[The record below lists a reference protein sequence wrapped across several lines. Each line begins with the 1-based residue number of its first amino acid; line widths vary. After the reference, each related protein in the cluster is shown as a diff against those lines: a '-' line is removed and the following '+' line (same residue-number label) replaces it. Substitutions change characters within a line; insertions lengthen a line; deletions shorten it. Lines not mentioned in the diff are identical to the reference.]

1 METVRYIP
9 LKEGEV
15 KTYIFKVV
23 LEPDDNTWHVYC
35 PALLTLGGATW
46 GRTKE
51 EALKHIQEVVQM
63 IVEEL
68 KEEGEPI
75 PEDLKISD
83 ELMVSATA

>member
-23 LEPDDNTWHVYC
+23 LEPDENTWHVYC

>member
-1 METVRYIP
+1 MDDYHYIP
-9 LKEGEV
+9 IKEGMV

-23 LEPDDNTWHVYC
+23 LEPDENTWHVYC
-35 PALLTLGGATW
+35 PALLQLGGATW
-46 GRTKE
+46 GKTQE

-83 ELMVSATA
+83 ELMVSVSA

>member
-35 PALLTLGGATW
+35 PALLKLGGATW
-46 GRTKE
+46 GRTQE
-51 EALKHIQEVVQM
+51 EALKHMQEVVQL